1 MTTDIQPA
9 DRRVRRVTTVVL
21 ALAALAAIIL
31 VFAFQHWMTHLA
43 DRLPTGQLIV
53 QLRRGIGLAMIA
65 SGLCLLLLAGYAA
78 WLARATLEQRRWP
91 PASWRVLHDTPI
103 RHDEVAK
110 LIGRRLNIAALVL
123 TLLAVATAVLSWR
136 LFAVAH

>member
-9 DRRVRRVTTVVL
+9 DRRLRRVTAVVL

-43 DRLPTGQLIV
+43 DRLPTEQLIV
-53 QLRRGIGLAMIA
+53 QLRRWIGLAMIA
-65 SGLCLLLLAGYAA
+65 GGLCLLLLAGYAA

-103 RHDEVAK
+103 RHDGAAK
-110 LIGRRLNIAALVL
+110 LIGRRLNITALVL